1 MQRAKETKIN
11 EMWPLFLMQNLVL
24 IGFTTKKEEERK
36 GQKVKEEGKKVKRK
50 GKRGEKVAGKE
61 GKEGGRREA
70 WEGGRGHGLTYKTR
84 SKVPYPLGGRVEL
97 REGKGDHI
105 CNFLCKKE
113 TM

>member
-1 MQRAKETKIN
+1 
-11 EMWPLFLMQNLVL
+11 MQNLVL

-70 WEGGRGHGLTYKTR
+70 
-84 SKVPYPLGGRVEL
+84 
-97 REGKGDHI
+97 
-105 CNFLCKKE
+105 
-113 TM
+113 